1 VGDRALAVDVSARSV
16 GLAGWCVLAT
26 TAIALTVLGRTG
38 RAGIPT
44 PGAVMR
50 AIVRLRFGRFAL
62 LAGWLVLGWHLFLA
76 PPGG

>member
-1 VGDRALAVDVSARSV
+1 MSARTI
-16 GLAGWCVLAT
+16 GLTGWCVLAAL
-26 TAIALTVLGRTG
+26 AITLALLGRTG
-38 RAGIPT
+38 RAGILT

-50 AIVRLRFGRFAL
+50 GIVRMRFGRVAL